1 MLWSWISSLPSYN
14 SLLSLESVKPSV
26 SGPPLL
32 FWPETQQH
40 RVSDASALVSSLPF
54 CGSPMEAH
62 PLLSSE
68 HSLWDL
74 VQGEQSGSSAM
85 GRKARLAVSRYC
97 SGLGMLSWLGWIP
110 WGSVSVLWSS
120 LNWRVQLW
128 LKVTLV
134 SALELQVLYYGSQ
147 RTSPGEGFFFLPLIL
162 VRPGLGP
169 LVISFTL
176 YWLLLHCSKWLRG
189 KG

>member
-40 RVSDASALVSSLPF
+40 RVSDASALVSSLLWKPHGSTHCCPLSTLYGTWCRENSQGVVQWGEKQDLQYCATAVAWGCCPDWDAF
-54 CGSPMEAH
+54 PEDLSQSSEAALIGEYNCGSKSPWSQ
-62 PLLSSE
+62 LLSCR
-68 HSLWDL
+68 
-74 VQGEQSGSSAM
+74 SSTMALRELPL
-85 GRKARLAVSRYC
+85 GKA
-97 SGLGMLSWLGWIP
+97 
-110 WGSVSVLWSS
+110 
-120 LNWRVQLW
+120 
-128 LKVTLV
+128 
-134 SALELQVLYYGSQ
+134 
-147 RTSPGEGFFFLPLIL
+147 FFFLPLIL

-176 YWLLLHCSKWLRG
+176 YWLLLHRSKWLRG